1 MKLRIKPINV
11 KLSIALATLITGIG
25 AIPVTCL
32 GSYFLLSSEQIAR
45 NAVMARLQDV
55 TRLVDAD
62 IDVKL
67 HDRIH
72 SKADIHSYPYTKLN
86 PFVIDAIKKISG
98 SGYIYTVRNLDRSGK
113 PPSHDNHRLV
123 FVLDSLEFT
132 DPIYAPPGTT
142 FPLARNADALIRVWK
157 EKELVVDRNFVHDQY
172 GTWLSAYM
180 PLKRRD
186 GSFDSVIGVDISVES
201 VDKFRALIMQ
211 QTIAALLI
219 VLIVSIPIGALLGR
233 SISVPIRDV
242 TKLLGRLSTLDVG
255 NLAISENSK
264 GRWLIEIEEM
274 YQSVLSLASA
284 LDGFSKYVPA
294 ALVRKLLDSKNPIR
308 LGGEAKNLAVMF
320 TDIRD
325 FTSIAESLPPAE
337 SVSRL
342 NEYFTIITGVINET
356 SGTVDK
362 FIGDSVMAF
371 WGAPELVEHAARQA
385 CLAAMRARDQLH
397 ALNERRIEQGLEGGF
412 FTRFGLHYGNCIVG
426 NIGSVDRI
434 NYTIVGDNVNLASR
448 IESLNK
454 GYMTELLATGELVHA
469 LGDAAADFVFV
480 LVDSVRVKGKENP
493 VSLYELRG
501 FSQHL
506 GPREVNFAATMQAAM
521 DKFMHADFEACL
533 GLLGGLDA
541 DFLAVPYVAKL
552 RQKCEQLRATVLP
565 DDWDPI
571 EKMTHK

>member
-1 MKLRIKPINV
+1 MKFKLRPINI
-11 KLSIALATLITGIG
+11 KLSIAMATLVTGIG
-25 AIPVTCL
+25 AVPVTCL

-55 TRLVDAD
+55 TRLVDSS
-62 IDVKL
+62 IDARL
-67 HDRIH
+67 HDQIH
-72 SKADIHSYPYTKLN
+72 SKEDIHVYPYTKMN
-86 PFVIDAIKKISG
+86 PLVIDAIKKISG
-98 SGYIYTVRNLDRSGK
+98 SGYIYTVRNLDRSGR
-113 PPSHDNHRLV
+113 PPAYGNHRLI

-132 DPIYAPPGTT
+132 DPIYAPPGTP
-142 FPLARNADALIRVWK
+142 FPLARNADALIRVWQQK
-157 EKELVVDRNFVHDQY
+157 DLVVDRTFVRDQF

-180 PLKRRD
+180 PIKRPD

-211 QTIAALLI
+211 QTIVALLI
-219 VLIVSIPIGALLGR
+219 VLIISIPVGTMLGR

-242 TKLLGRLSTLDVG
+242 TRLLGQLSILNMKCCFIDEG
-255 NLAISENSK
+255 SK

-274 YQSVLSLASA
+274 YQSVLSLSSA
-284 LDGFSKYVPA
+284 LDGFSRYVPA
-294 ALVRKLLDSKNPIR
+294 ALVRKLLDSKNPIS

-325 FTSIAESLPPAE
+325 FTTIAESLPPAE

-342 NEYFTIITGVINET
+342 NEYFTVITSVINET

-371 WGAPELVEHAARQA
+371 WGAPELVDQAAKQA
-385 CLAAMRARDQLH
+385 CLAAIRAREQLQALDQH
-397 ALNERRIEQGLEGGF
+397 RQARGLPGGF

-454 GYMTELLATGELVHA
+454 GYHTELLATGELVQA
-469 LGDAAADFVFV
+469 LGDAASEFVFV
-480 LVDSVRVKGKENP
+480 LVDVVRVKGKENP

-501 FSQHL
+501 FSEQL
-506 GPREVNFAATMQAAM
+506 GERELAFAATMQAAM
-521 DKFMHADFEACL
+521 NEYMQADLDGCL
-533 GLLGGLDA
+533 ALLAGLDP
-541 DFLAVPYVAKL
+541 DFRACPYVLKL
-552 RQKCEQLRATVLP
+552 VQKCEQLKLEGLP
-565 DDWDPI
+565 ADWDPI
-571 EKMTHK
+571 ETMTHK

>member
-1 MKLRIKPINV
+1 MKLRIKSVNV
-11 KLSIALATLITGIG
+11 KLSIAMATLITGIG

-32 GSYFLLSSEQIAR
+32 GSYFLFSSEQIAR
-45 NAVMARLQDV
+45 NAVIARLQDV

-72 SKADIHSYPYTKLN
+72 SKEDIHSFPYAKLN
-86 PFVIDAIKKISG
+86 PFVIDALKKISG
-98 SGYIYTVRNLDRSGK
+98 SGYIYTVRNLDRTGR
-113 PPSHDNHRLV
+113 PPAFGNHRLV
-123 FVLDSLEFT
+123 FILDSLEFT
-132 DPIYAPPGTT
+132 DPIYAPPGTP
-142 FPLARNADALIRVWK
+142 FPLARNADALIRVWRQ
-157 EKELVVDRNFVHDQY
+157 KELVIDRSFVHDQF

-180 PLKRRD
+180 PLKRPD

-201 VDKFRALIMQ
+201 VDKFRLLIMQ
-211 QTIAALLI
+211 QTILAVLI
-219 VLIVSIPIGALLGR
+219 VLIVSIPIGTLLGR
-233 SISVPIRDV
+233 SISVPIRNV
-242 TKLLGRLSTLDVG
+242 TMMLRRLSTLDVED
-255 NLAISENSK
+255 LAIDGNSK

-294 ALVRKLLDSKNPIR
+294 ALVRKLLDCKNSIS
-308 LGGEAKNLAVMF
+308 LGGESKNLAVMF

-325 FTSIAESLPPAE
+325 FTTIAESLPPAE

-342 NEYFTIITGVINET
+342 NEYFTVITSVINET

-362 FIGDSVMAF
+362 FIGDCVMAF
-371 WGAPELVEHAARQA
+371 WGAPEVVEQSARQA

-397 ALNERRIEQGLEGGF
+397 ALNQRRVEQGLDGGF

-454 GYMTELLATGELVHA
+454 GYMTELLATGELVLA
-469 LGDAAADFVFV
+469 LGDAASEFVFV
-480 LVDSVRVKGKENP
+480 LVDIVRVKGKEKP

-501 FSQHL
+501 FSAQL
-506 GPREVNFAATMQAAM
+506 DQREVVFAATMQSAM
-521 DKFMHADFEACL
+521 DRFMQADFDGCQA
-533 GLLGGLDA
+533 LLWALDT
-541 DFLAVPYVAKL
+541 DFLALPYVAKL
-552 RQKCEQLRATVLP
+552 LQKCEQLKASVLP
-565 DDWDPI
+565 ADWDPI

>member
-1 MKLRIKPINV
+1 MKLKLKPINI
-11 KLSIALATLITGIG
+11 KLSIAMATLVTGIG

-32 GSYFLLSSEQIAR
+32 GTYFLLSSEQIAR
-45 NAVMARLQDV
+45 NAVIARLQDV

-62 IDVKL
+62 IDARL
-67 HDRIH
+67 HDQIRT
-72 SKADIHSYPYTKLN
+72 KEDIHSYPYTKLN
-86 PFVIDAIKKISG
+86 PFTIDAIKKISG
-98 SGYIYTVRNLDRSGK
+98 SGYIYTVRNLDSSGK
-113 PPSHDNHRLV
+113 PPVYGNHRLV

-132 DPIYAPPGTT
+132 DPIYAPPGTP
-142 FPLARNADALIRVWK
+142 FPLARNADALIRVWR
-157 EKELVVDRNFVHDQY
+157 EKELVVDRTFVHDQY

-180 PLKRRD
+180 PLKRPS

-201 VDKFRALIMQ
+201 VDKFRALIMR
-211 QTIAALLI
+211 QTVVALLI
-219 VLIVSIPIGALLGR
+219 VLVVSIPIGALLGR

-255 NLAISENSK
+255 GLAICANTK
-264 GRWLIEIEEM
+264 GRWLIEIEGM

-284 LDGFSKYVPA
+284 LDGFSRYVPA
-294 ALVRKLLDSKNPIR
+294 ALVRKLLDSKNPIS

-325 FTSIAESLPPAE
+325 FTTIAESLPPAE

-342 NEYFTIITGVINET
+342 NEYFTVITKVINET

-371 WGAPELVEHAARQA
+371 WGAPEVVEQAARQA
-385 CLAAMRARDQLH
+385 CMAAMRARDQLH
-397 ALNERRIEQGLEGGF
+397 ALNQRRLEQGLAGGF

-454 GYMTELLATGELVHA
+454 GYMTELLATGEMVQA
-469 LGDAAADFVFV
+469 LGEAAAEFVFV
-480 LVDSVRVKGKENP
+480 LVDIVRVKGKEKP
-493 VSLYELRG
+493 VCLYELRG
-501 FSQHL
+501 FSEQL
-506 GPREVNFAATMQAAM
+506 GQGELNFAATMLAARNQ
-521 DKFMHADFEACL
+521 FMQADFEGCL
-533 GLLGGLDA
+533 ALLDGLDP
-541 DFLAVPYVAKL
+541 DFRGLPYVEKL
-552 RQKCEQLRATVLP
+552 LQNCEQLRAAELP
-565 DDWDPI
+565 LDWDPI